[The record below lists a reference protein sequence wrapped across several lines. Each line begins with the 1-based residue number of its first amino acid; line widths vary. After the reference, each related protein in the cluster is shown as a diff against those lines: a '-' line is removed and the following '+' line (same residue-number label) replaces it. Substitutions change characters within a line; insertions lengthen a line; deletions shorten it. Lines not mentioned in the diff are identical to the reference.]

1 MRLLVLGG
9 TAWLGQQV
17 VVTALKRGH
26 FVAALARGESGSV
39 PPGAVVV
46 RADRNRPDAY
56 EQVRTQDWDAVLDVS
71 RQPGQV
77 RQAVVALHD
86 RSQAYLFVSSG
97 NVYADT
103 SVLHQTED
111 AEVLEPL
118 AGDVMESMETYGEA
132 KVACEN
138 AVRDAF
144 GDDRML
150 IARSGLIG
158 GPGDTFDRTG
168 YWPLRFSR
176 PAVSD
181 GRVLVPDV
189 PELLTQVIDVRDLAN
204 WLVDAA
210 ENKVH
215 GTFNTTGESIP
226 LPQHLDVARHVA
238 GHSGPIVKA
247 RQHWLIEQ
255 DIEPWAGDRSLPL
268 WLPIPEYAGFNA
280 RDSTAA
286 RAAGLKHR
294 PLEET
299 LADTLAW
306 EQVRPEARQRRYR
319 RRAGLSDFDEAEL
332 LSLLS

>member
-9 TAWLGQQV
+9 TAWLGQHV
-17 VVTALKRGH
+17 VVAALRRGH
-26 FVAALARGESGSV
+26 YVAALARGESGSV
-39 PPGAVVV
+39 PPGAEIVKS
-46 RADRNRPDAY
+46 DRSRPDAY
-56 EQVRTQDWDAVLDVS
+56 AIVRTRDWDAVLDVS

-77 RQAVVALHD
+77 RAAVAALHE
-86 RSQAYLFVSSG
+86 RSERFLFVSSG

-103 SVLHQTED
+103 STPHQDES
-111 AEVLEPL
+111 AELLAPL

-132 KVACEN
+132 KVACEQ
-138 AVRDAF
+138 AVLDAF

-150 IARSGLIG
+150 VARSGLIG

-168 YWPLRFSR
+168 YWPWRFSK
-176 PAVSD
+176 PSVPD

-189 PELLTQVIDVRDLAN
+189 PELLTQVIDVRDLAE

-210 ENKVH
+210 ENKLH
-215 GTFNTTGESIP
+215 GTFNTTGPSIP
-226 LPQHLDVARHVA
+226 LPDHLDVARSVA
-238 GHSGPIVKA
+238 GHTGRVVKA
-247 RQHWLIEQ
+247 RQHWLEAN

-268 WLPIPEYAGFNA
+268 WLPVPEYAGFSS
-280 RDSTAA
+280 RDSTRA
-286 RAAGLKHR
+286 RAAGLRHR

-306 EQVRPEARQRRYR
+306 EKTRPEAKQRRYR